1 MYYPI
6 FKLSQMLTIF
16 SEICLSHL
24 ASIFEC
30 QKFWYFGT
38 ELKAVEES
46 DKIESYLF
54 YHTCMSSGN
63 PVLI

>member
-1 MYYPI
+1 
-6 FKLSQMLTIF
+6 MLTIF

-38 ELKAVEES
+38 ELEAVEES
-46 DKIESYLF
+46 DKVESYLF